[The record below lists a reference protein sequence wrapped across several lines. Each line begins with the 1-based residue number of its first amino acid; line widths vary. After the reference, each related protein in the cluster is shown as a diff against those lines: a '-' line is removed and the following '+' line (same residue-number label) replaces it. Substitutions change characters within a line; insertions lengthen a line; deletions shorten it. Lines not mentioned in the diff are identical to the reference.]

1 MVNEEKP
8 TEQAFRIALKVALYY
23 GIFGVI
29 WIIGTDLLVTN
40 LPLSPGQM
48 QRIQSIKGI
57 IFVLLS
63 LFVVFFATWKEG
75 KQAEKVSKKLS
86 KEQRERSVLLKNLPG
101 MAYKCENDRN
111 WTMRFVSDGC
121 KDLTGYAPGEIVDNS
136 LVSYGDLILD
146 EDRQSVFEEVQES
159 LEDQQSFELEYRIKT
174 KKGNIKWVWERGRG
188 LFDEDGELEIIQG
201 LISDVTE
208 RKNTETALRKSE
220 KKFRNY
226 VENAPVGVFLADKEG
241 KYIDVNPAAC
251 EMFGYTEEELLDL
264 NISDLHPPE
273 ARDEAGDAFDE
284 LLETGEV
291 RKELPYIRKD
301 GNTGHMIVNAVKLS
315 ENRLLAFTEDT
326 TERKQAYSELKR
338 SKKRFKDMADL
349 LPLPIWEADTDGQLV
364 YLNRAGREEFG
375 YSQKELDEGVGV
387 MDIVAPGDRE
397 ESERNFEKILR
408 QGVEVNGNEYT
419 LEKDD
424 GTELTGLTFSSPILR
439 DGEIEGVR
447 GVVLDITERKEA
459 QRRLE
464 QATFGTLQAL
474 NRTIEAKD
482 EYTREHIERVQ
493 EFSAMLGKKV
503 GLSEERQKQ
512 LKFASILHDIGKI
525 GVSDS
530 ILGKPDK
537 LTEEE
542 WKQMEKHPKIGER
555 IVGQVDQLERAAKI
569 IGQHQEKYDG
579 TGYPKGLEEEDITLE
594 ARIIAVVDA
603 WDAMKTDR
611 PYREALPRDEAIK
624 ELKENAGTQ
633 FDPEIVELFLEM
645 IEEGEVEFGEK

>member
-1 MVNEEKP
+1 MHNEEKP
-8 TEQAFRIALKVALYY
+8 TEQPFRVALKVALYY

-63 LFVVFFATWKEG
+63 LFVVFFFTWKEG

-86 KEQRERSVLLKNLPG
+86 KEKRERSVLLKNLPG
-101 MAYKCENDRN
+101 MAYKCENDGN

-159 LEDQQSFELEYRIKT
+159 LENQQSFELEYRIKI

-188 LFDEDGELEIIQG
+188 LFDKVGELEIIHG
-201 LISDVTE
+201 FISDVTE
-208 RKNTETALRKSE
+208 RKNMETALRQSE

-251 EMFGYTEEELLDL
+251 EMFGYSEEELLDL
-264 NISDLHPPE
+264 NISDLHPSE
-273 ARDEAGDAFDE
+273 ARDEAGEAFEE
-284 LLETGEV
+284 LLERGEV

-301 GNTGHMIVNAVKLS
+301 GNTGYMIVNAVKLS
-315 ENRLLAFTEDT
+315 ENRFLAFTEDT
-326 TERKQAYSELKR
+326 TEKTRAYRELSR

-349 LPLPIWEADTDGQLV
+349 LPLPIWEADTDGQLI
-364 YLNRAGREEFG
+364 YLNRAGLEGFG
-375 YSQKELDEGVGV
+375 YSQKDLEKGVTITDV
-387 MDIVAPGDRE
+387 VAPEDKE
-397 ESERNFEKILR
+397 KVAENFNKVLE
-408 QGVEVNGNEYT
+408 GNDVEGFECT
-419 LEKDD
+419 LEKPD
-424 GTELTGLTFSSPILR
+424 GTKLTGLTFSTPILKE
-439 DGEIEGVR
+439 GEIQGVR

-482 EYTREHIERVQ
+482 EYTGEHIDRVR
-493 EFSAMLGKKV
+493 EYSAMLGEKV
-503 GLSEERQKQ
+503 GLSEERLKQ

-525 GVSDS
+525 GVPDS

-579 TGYPKGLEEEDITLE
+579 TGYPKGLEGEDITLE

-603 WDAMKTDR
+603 WDAMRTDR
-611 PYREALPRDEAIK
+611 PYRDALPKEVVLK
-624 ELKENAGTQ
+624 ELKDNAGTQ

-645 IEEGEVEFGEK
+645 IEKGEVEFGEK